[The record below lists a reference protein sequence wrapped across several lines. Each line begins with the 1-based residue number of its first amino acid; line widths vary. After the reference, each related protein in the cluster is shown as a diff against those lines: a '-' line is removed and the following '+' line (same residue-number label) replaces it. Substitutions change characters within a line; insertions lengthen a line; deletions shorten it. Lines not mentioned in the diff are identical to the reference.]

1 MRLVVAGVG
10 TIPSVQQ
17 TFVDGRYVVE
27 RLLGRGGMAQVY
39 LTHDKVLDRHVALKI
54 LREQYA
60 EDEEFIQRFWRE
72 ARSAASLSH
81 SNIVSIYDQGRSED
95 GEYYIAMEYVPGG
108 TLKERMRREGV
119 FTPDAAVRVALQITD
134 ALSEAHE
141 KGVIHRDIKPQN
153 VLLSHKGDVKVT
165 DFGIARAAA
174 SASSVATATGAV
186 LGTAAYMSPEQAR
199 GEPVGPQSDLY
210 SLGVVLYEM
219 LTGTVPYEAE
229 SPIAQAMMH
238 ISEPPRS
245 PRQVNRKV
253 PEPLDALTLK
263 LLAKDPEDRYP
274 RAAALA
280 NDLERV
286 RAGLP
291 LAGVDAKTTAQMA
304 APPPPLSVASE
315 GRTAK
320 TTVRP
325 PVTAP
330 VGTPGG
336 RSARGRSGLRNAL
349 AALLFGL
356 VLLAPLAFALGLFE
370 GFDATGSGG
379 DEDPSS
385 TEDAAN
391 FVQVPAL
398 YWSTT
403 AQTDLAAVGLKLGR
417 QYETPSETIPVG
429 VVSEQDPEEGAEVE
443 EGTAVDTVVST
454 GLPRQAPVAPV
465 NDEKEREKQQQEA
478 EKQREKQQQE
488 AEKQREKQQQEE
500 EKRKE
505 RGD

>member
-1 MRLVVAGVG
+1 MVAAGAG
-10 TIPSVQQ
+10 TMSSMQQ
-17 TFVDGRYVVE
+17 AFADGRYVVE
-27 RLLGRGGMAQVY
+27 RLLGAGGMAQVY
-39 LTHDKVLDRHVALKI
+39 LTHDEVLDRHVALKI

-60 EDEEFIQRFWRE
+60 EDEEFVERFRRE

-81 SNIVSIYDQGRSED
+81 PNIVSIYDQGRSED
-95 GEYYIAMEYVPGG
+95 GAYYIAIEYVPGG

-119 FTPDAAVRVALQITD
+119 FTSHAAVEVALQITD

-153 VLLSHKGDVKVT
+153 VLLTHKGDVKVT

-219 LTGTVPYEAE
+219 LTGALPYEAE
-229 SPIAQAMMH
+229 GPIAQAMMH

-263 LLAKDPEDRYP
+263 LLAKDSEDRYP
-274 RAAALA
+274 SAAALA
-280 NDLERV
+280 NDFERV
-286 RAGLP
+286 RSGLP
-291 LAGVDAKTTAQMA
+291 LAGVDATTTAQVV

-315 GRTAK
+315 RRTAK

-330 VGTPGG
+330 VGRPGRG
-336 RSARGRSGLRNAL
+336 ARGRSGLRNTL

-356 VLLAPLAFALGLFE
+356 VLLGPLAFALGLFDR
-370 GFDATGSGG
+370 FDATGSGG

-385 TEDAAN
+385 TEEAAN
-391 FVQVPAL
+391 LVQVPAL

-417 QYETPSETIPVG
+417 QYETLSDTVAVG
-429 VVSEQDPEEGAEVE
+429 VVSEQNPEEGTEVE
-443 EGTAVDTVVST
+443 EGTTVDIVVST
-454 GLPRQAPVAPV
+454 GPRQAPV
-465 NDEKEREKQQQEA
+465 DD
-478 EKQREKQQQE
+478 
-488 AEKQREKQQQEE
+488 EKQREKQQQEE

-505 RGD
+505 RGN

>member
-1 MRLVVAGVG
+1 
-10 TIPSVQQ
+10 
-17 TFVDGRYVVE
+17 
-27 RLLGRGGMAQVY
+27 
-39 LTHDKVLDRHVALKI
+39 
-54 LREQYA
+54 
-60 EDEEFIQRFWRE
+60 
-72 ARSAASLSH
+72 
-81 SNIVSIYDQGRSED
+81 
-95 GEYYIAMEYVPGG
+95 
-108 TLKERMRREGV
+108 
-119 FTPDAAVRVALQITD
+119 LQITD

-153 VLLSHKGDVKVT
+153 VLLTHKGDVKVT

-174 SASSVATATGAV
+174 STSSVATATGAV

-219 LTGTVPYEAE
+219 LTGTLPYEAE
-229 SPIAQAMMH
+229 GPIAQAMMH

-263 LLAKDPEDRYP
+263 LLAKDSEDRYP
-274 RAAALA
+274 SAAALTK
-280 NDLERV
+280 DFERV
-286 RAGLP
+286 RSGLP

-330 VGTPGG
+330 VGRPGG
-336 RSARGRSGLRNAL
+336 RGARGRSGLRNVL

-356 VLLAPLAFALGLFE
+356 VLLGPLALALGLFE

-379 DEDPSS
+379 DDDPSS
-385 TEDAAN
+385 TEEPAN
-391 FVQVPAL
+391 L
-398 YWSTT
+398 
-403 AQTDLAAVGLKLGR
+403 AQRGHGR
-417 QYETPSETIPVG
+417 RGRDVR
-429 VVSEQDPEEGAEVE
+429 
-443 EGTAVDTVVST
+443 
-454 GLPRQAPVAPV
+454 PRSLCPL
-465 NDEKEREKQQQEA
+465 
-478 EKQREKQQQE
+478 
-488 AEKQREKQQQEE
+488 
-500 EKRKE
+500 
-505 RGD
+505 RGDSNHARRGV